1 MGFSVETKTYSAMLY
16 ALADELRKASPAHPV
31 LASPEPLEEA
41 AERLDMLTVT
51 IRGLVIQR
59 DELLASLDA
68 FISEHEEC
76 EDSDGWMAFMC
87 SPEAFHVASEA
98 ADSVKAATCGE
109 PGKPA
114 KTECSGGSP
123 A

>member
-41 AERLDMLTVT
+41 AERLDMLTIT
-51 IRGLVIQR
+51 IRGLEIQR
-59 DELLASLDA
+59 DELLAALDT

-76 EDSDGWMAFMC
+76 EDADGWMAFMC
-87 SPEAFHVASEA
+87 STEAFHVADEA

-109 PGKPA
+109 PGKPV
-114 KTECSGGSP
+114 KTECSEGG
-123 A
+123 AV